1 MSTALLI
8 IDMQIAGSDPSLGKR
23 GQPEAEANAAR
34 LLTAWREKGEPV
46 IHIRHDDMNPGS
58 PYAPGQP
65 GHAFRSEVM
74 PLPHEEVIEKRT
86 TNAFVGTDLMQALE
100 GFDAAQI
107 VVAGVHLEHCVGTTA
122 RMAGNLGFMVYLA
135 GDATA
140 SLSIHNKDGEKWSAD
155 QVHAMTLAV
164 LDGDFVKVTDTDSVL
179 QLIGAGESDAE
190 GAPEGVTLQ

>member
-1 MSTALLI
+1 MSIALLI
-8 IDMQIAGSDPSLGKR
+8 IDMQKAGSDPALGER

-34 LLTAWREKGEPV
+34 LLAAWRERGDPV
-46 IHIRHDDMNPGS
+46 IHIRHDDMNPAS
-58 PYAPGQP
+58 PYAPGKP
-65 GHAFRSEVM
+65 GHAFCPEVA

-100 GFDAAQI
+100 GHNAAQI

-140 SLSIHNKDGEKWSAD
+140 SLSNHDKNGRHFSAD
-155 QVHAMTLAV
+155 EIHAMMLAV
-164 LDGDFVKVTDTDSVL
+164 LDGDFVKVSDTDTLLSLVN
-179 QLIGAGESDAE
+179 AE
-190 GAPEGVTLQ
+190 GAIPDGATLQ